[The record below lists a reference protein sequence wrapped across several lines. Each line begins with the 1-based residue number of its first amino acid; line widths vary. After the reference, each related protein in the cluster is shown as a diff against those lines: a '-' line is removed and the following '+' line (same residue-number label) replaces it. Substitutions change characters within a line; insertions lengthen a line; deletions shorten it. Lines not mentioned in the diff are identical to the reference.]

1 MSIFTIAVI
10 KRPDADNIQRWFLPT
25 GNRPYFGEV
34 TNDVRSVFVDFGQD
48 VEDKRL
54 HVEVKRLVVEEEF
67 C

>member
-1 MSIFTIAVI
+1 MSIFLFPVI
-10 KRPDADNIQRWFLPT
+10 KRPDADNIQHRFLPT

>member
-1 MSIFTIAVI
+1 MSSETRRRNGVNNN
-10 KRPDADNIQRWFLPT
+10 RHRFL
-25 GNRPYFGEV
+25 PYFGEV
-34 TNDVRSVFVDFGQD
+34 ADDVRSVFVDFGQD